1 MKQTRVLLAGILFL
15 SLSLISCAPSSAA
28 GGWAGIAV
36 EGDLLYTG
44 SLDGKI
50 VCINATDGQL
60 RWLYQI
66 VMASGTASCG
76 ETLVPSAIYGTP
88 LVERGM
94 VYVGTYDGKVLALNM
109 VARQEGLTFPQKRY
123 GEWEWS
129 CPTANRGGNA
139 IVTDLVT
146 SGSAIYVSCSNGK
159 VYSLDK
165 EFGDL
170 NWESDALSERLWTS
184 PALHDDIVILS
195 TFEGRLLTVS
205 AESGEVLPWSFESAS
220 GFVSRPVIYDHTIYI
235 GSFDNK
241 LYAIEIGA
249 SEPLWSF
256 AGRKWFWAAPLVVGG
271 RVYAGCLDGNV
282 YAIESRTG
290 KQLWRFN
297 CKSPIVSSPVV
308 AGDVLVVATESGNV
322 YLIDVETGKGE
333 RVKNPSVDSRP
344 TVDARV
350 RASLLVKENKVYI
363 HAQDDCVYRLGVQDM
378 KVEKLFCVRD
388 VKMH

>member
-1 MKQTRVLLAGILFL
+1 VLGLL
-15 SLSLISCAPSSAA
+15 SISCASSSPA

-36 EGDLLYTG
+36 EGNVLYTG

-50 VCINATDGQL
+50 ISINATDGQL
-60 RWLYQI
+60 LWLYQL
-66 VMASGTASCG
+66 VMASNAASCG
-76 ETLVPSAIYGTP
+76 ETLEPSAIYGTP
-88 LVERGM
+88 LVERDM

-109 VARQEGLTFPQKRY
+109 LARQENLIFPQKRY

-129 CPTANRGGNA
+129 CPTVNRGSNA
-139 IVTDLVT
+139 IVADLVM

-170 NWESDALSERLWTS
+170 NWESDTLSGRLWTS
-184 PALHDDIVILS
+184 PVIHDDIVLLS
-195 TFEGRLLTVS
+195 TFEGRLLTLS
-205 AESGEVLPWSFESAS
+205 AESGEVLSWSFESPS
-220 GFVSRPVIYDHTIYI
+220 GFVSRPVIYNQIIYV
-235 GSFDNK
+235 GSFDNR

-256 AGRKWFWAAPLVVGG
+256 AGKKWFWAAPLVAEG

-290 KQLWRFN
+290 KQLWRFD
-297 CKSPIVSSPVV
+297 CKSPIVCSPVM
-308 AGDVLVVATESGNV
+308 AGDLLVVAAESGDV
-322 YLIDVETGKGE
+322 YLVDLETGTGK
-333 RVKNPSVDSRP
+333 RVKNPLADSRP
-344 TVDARV
+344 TIDARI
-350 RASLLVKENKVYI
+350 RASLLVQENKVYI
-363 HAQDDCVYRLGVQDM
+363 HAQDDCIYRVDVEEM

-388 VKMH
+388 VKMQ